1 MKISSEF
8 DSGNIDVL
16 NVTSPTNIQLKLKR
30 DNNACTRQW
39 FHFCLDTRANEV
51 HKIAIVNAGES
62 SFSNPLTDYNV
73 LASYDK
79 KKVWV
84 IGRQHPGET
93 MAQSFIKAV
102 NVSNG
107 TKAISEK
114 KLVQDHH
121 SEV

>member
-1 MKISSEF
+1 MRISSEF

-16 NVTSPTNIQLKLKR
+16 NVTSPTNIQLKLKK

-62 SFSNPLTDYNV
+62 SFSNALTGYNV

-79 KKVWV
+79 KNWFRVES
-84 IGRQHPGET
+84 QYDE
-93 MAQSFIKAV
+93 
-102 NVSNG
+102 
-107 TKAISEK
+107 
-114 KLVQDHH
+114 
-121 SEV
+121 